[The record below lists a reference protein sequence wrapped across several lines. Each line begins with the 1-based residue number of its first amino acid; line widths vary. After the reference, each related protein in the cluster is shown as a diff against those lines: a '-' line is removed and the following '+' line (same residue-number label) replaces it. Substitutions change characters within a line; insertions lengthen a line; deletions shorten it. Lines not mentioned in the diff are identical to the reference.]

1 MYYYLPK
8 RRYPPTRLHGVTA
21 QMTTNLATKVCL
33 LFCASLQTTAL
44 LKLNCRCILFGGT
57 RWRSWLRHCATSR
70 KVAGSIPDCVIGIF
84 HWHNPSGRTMDL
96 GSTQPL
102 TEMSTR
108 NISWGLRRPVRTA
121 DNLTT
126 FMCRLS
132 WNLGAST
139 SWNPQGLSGTV
150 MGLLLVGNSLGKNY
164 HPGGTTV
171 VFRIWQRVVLYMVSI
186 QRNIL
191 PPFSGYKIKIH

>member
-1 MYYYLPK
+1 MSQYNTYL
-8 RRYPPTRLHGVTA
+8 LW
-21 QMTTNLATKVCL
+21 
-33 LFCASLQTTAL
+33 
-44 LKLNCRCILFGGT
+44 GT

-70 KVAGSIPDCVIGIF
+70 KVGGSIPDGVIGF
-84 HWHNPSGRTMDL
+84 YHWHNPSGRTMAL

-108 NISWGLRRPVRTA
+108 IVSWGHRRPVRRA

-139 SWNPQGLSGTV
+139 SWNPQGLSRPV
-150 MGLLLVGNSLGKNY
+150 MGLLYLYLYIFIILLYCYIRVQFWFLTVFGWHNSN
-164 HPGGTTV
+164 
-171 VFRIWQRVVLYMVSI
+171 FRKFKIPAIWTSIILTGCVSI
-186 QRNIL
+186 ISLYVFCNCPYHQSRNT
-191 PPFSGYKIKIH
+191 